1 MLYWWQYEVGINVYS
16 GVEDSEKSTLEK
28 TMVAVETSPLGKK
41 GINFSTP
48 INVGIGKKM
57 SKPQNKLS
65 EDLG

>member
-1 MLYWWQYEVGINVYS
+1 M
-16 GVEDSEKSTLEK
+16 EDSEKSTLEK
-28 TMVAVETSPLGKK
+28 TMVAVENSPLGKK

>member
-41 GINFSTP
+41 
-48 INVGIGKKM
+48 M
-57 SKPQNKLS
+57 SKPQNKIS

>member
-1 MLYWWQYEVGINVYS
+1 M
-16 GVEDSEKSTLEK
+16 EDSEKSTLEK

-41 GINFSTP
+41 GINFSIP